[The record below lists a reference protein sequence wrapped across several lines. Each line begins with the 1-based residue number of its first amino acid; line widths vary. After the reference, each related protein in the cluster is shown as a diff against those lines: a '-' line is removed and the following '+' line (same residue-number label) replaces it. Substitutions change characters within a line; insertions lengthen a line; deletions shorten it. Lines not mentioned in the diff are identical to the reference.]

1 MQKRILTFLFSS
13 VIYLFSFAE
22 SPDSAD
28 LKIYRQDTNYILD
41 YRYHFQIKTLGL
53 TRQAE
58 FRLINTN
65 EAHSIDF
72 STNNPFSFGL
82 AIDYSW
88 ISLEYTKTIKGFEFT
103 DERKGK
109 SEAQAFRLGMTGR
122 RYTANLYYRN
132 TRGYN
137 LENVEDWVPDWFEDH
152 EKYPFAPG
160 LESRILALSL
170 YYTFNHK
177 KYSNAAALRQ
187 NARQIKSA
195 GSPVAGIQANV
206 EGVFS
211 PTPMLS
217 SDTLARKFLNIAQVQ
232 YLKFGITGGYMHTFS
247 IKKRFYLN
255 AALVQGLLYSVG
267 RGSYHDYEEI
277 DDISAIGVSFYLRLG
292 LGYNGKRWY
301 SGLHFSG
308 DIFANDVSSELYNTS
323 AYSNFKIFVGYR
335 FHFNR
340 KPWMKK
346 LYL

>member
-1 MQKRILTFLFSS
+1 MHKRIFILFLNL
-13 VIYLFSFAE
+13 VLFLSLSA
-22 SPDSAD
+22 SDKDS
-28 LKIYRQDTNYILD
+28 LWQKPIKYDTNYILD
-41 YRYHFQIKTLGL
+41 YRYHFQAKTVGL
-53 TRQAE
+53 TRQAD

-72 STNNPFSFGL
+72 STNSPFSFGL

-88 ISLEYTKTIKGFEFT
+88 ISLEYTKTIKGLEFT

-109 SEAQAFRLGMTGR
+109 SEDQAFRLGMTGR
-122 RYTANLYYRN
+122 RFTANLFYRK
-132 TRGYN
+132 TKGYN
-137 LENVEDWVPDWFEDH
+137 LVNVENWVPDWFENH

-195 GSPVAGIQANV
+195 GSPVAGIQANI
-206 EGVFS
+206 EGIFS

-217 SDTLARKFLNIAQVQ
+217 SDSLAKKFLNIAQVQ
-232 YLKFGITGGYMHTFS
+232 YLKLGVSGGYMHTFS
-247 IKKRFYLN
+247 LKKRFYLN
-255 AALVQGLLYSVG
+255 AALIQGLLYSTG
-267 RGSYHDYEEI
+267 KGSYHDYEEG

-292 LGYNGKRWY
+292 LGYNGKKWY

-308 DIFANDVSSELYNTS
+308 DIFANDVSSELYSTS
-323 AYSNFKIFVGYR
+323 AYNNFKIFVGYR
-335 FHFNR
+335 FHVNR